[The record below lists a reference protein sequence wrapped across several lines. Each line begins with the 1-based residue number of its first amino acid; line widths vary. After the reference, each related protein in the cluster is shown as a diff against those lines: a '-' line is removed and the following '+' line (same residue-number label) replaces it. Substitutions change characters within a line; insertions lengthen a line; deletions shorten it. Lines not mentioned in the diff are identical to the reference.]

1 MAWEIKFHPLA
12 KEELA
17 KLDGSIRKIVLKGII
32 KVSANPKPQ
41 SEGGYGKPL
50 GNKGGNDLTGL
61 LKIKYRDIGIRVV
74 YKLLENEKTHEMY
87 ILVISA
93 RADNEVYDLAGKK
106 KITHNMHFKSEVG
119 SSPLRYNQLLCGHP
133 HWGAWRKKME
143 NGIEERF

>member
-1 MAWEIKFHPLA
+1 MAWEIKYHPLA

-41 SEGGYGKPL
+41 SEGRYGKPL

-93 RADNEVYDLAGKK
+93 RADTEVYDLAGK
-106 KITHNMHFKSEVG
+106 
-119 SSPLRYNQLLCGHP
+119 
-133 HWGAWRKKME
+133 RK
-143 NGIEERF
+143 

>member
-1 MAWEIKFHPLA
+1 MAWEIKYHPLA

-50 GNKGGNDLTGL
+50 GNKGVNDLTGL

-93 RADNEVYDLAGKK
+93 RADNEVYDLAGK
-106 KITHNMHFKSEVG
+106 
-119 SSPLRYNQLLCGHP
+119 
-133 HWGAWRKKME
+133 RK
-143 NGIEERF
+143 